1 MPVVVNQK
9 RLTKRKQGAFYTPT
23 ELFDK
28 YIYPEISNNLWDYTW
43 IDLFCGRGDLIIPLL
58 SHIDPSERADFFAD
72 HIRCFDV
79 DPTALKELSNRLKR
93 MGIPD
98 NIIKRNLMQADTLDQ
113 FPKFDHDFP
122 LFHITNPPYLYKG
135 FIPKTRETRELLRYF
150 KGEREPLQDLYQV
163 ALFNDV
169 KASIPRMIYII
180 PTNFLFGDA
189 VSNFI
194 RSIVFKYY
202 RLNRVVIFERKVFE
216 DTDVNVC
223 ICSFTRKEKPDE
235 SPQVVPAIKI
245 TWCSEKVRTYVLSKE
260 YKWRAGSE
268 FYEIVRR
275 MRAKHP
281 LRVEL
286 YLTYKDVEQN
296 PGECK
301 VTVLDVNT
309 YKPRLI
315 FVSRALAERIKNNI
329 LFLKTLDTGSVE
341 GRAGLYEHRQI
352 FNVEGLLVT
361 RSFTYRTHPIQVFF
375 EDGITPEE
383 QLFVKM
389 WFNELLET
397 LRSALDSDFMTTYR
411 QTTKYYT
418 RKYLGLK
425 QAIMIIETCPLKDL
439 SVEERDWIKD
449 CIKKGRIDLI
459 KQWIRE
465 TVEKKVSAILRELQE
480 KSNSSGQTT
489 LFAFLRRS
497 TKRAQQ

>member
-1 MPVVVNQK
+1 MPVAVNQK
-9 RLTKRKQGAFYTPT
+9 RLPKRKQGAFYTPT

-28 YIYPEISNNLWDYTW
+28 YIYPEISDILWDYTW

-58 SHIDPSERADFFAD
+58 SHIDPRERADFFAG
-72 HIRCFDV
+72 HIKCFDV
-79 DPTALKELSNRLKR
+79 DLTALKRLSNRLKS

-98 NIIKRNLMQADTLDQ
+98 DIIERNLMQADTLEQ
-113 FPKFDHDFP
+113 FPEFDYDFP

-135 FIPKTRETRELLRYF
+135 FIPKTKETRVLLRYF

-169 KASIPRMIYII
+169 KAGLPRMIYII
-180 PTNFLFGDA
+180 PANFLFGDV

-194 RSIVFKYY
+194 RDVVFRYY

-223 ICSFTRKEKPDE
+223 ICSFTRKERPDE

-245 TWCSEKVRTYVLSKE
+245 SWCSEKTRTYVLSKE
-260 YKWRAGSE
+260 YRWRAGSE
-268 FYEIVRR
+268 FYEVVRR
-275 MRAKHP
+275 MRAKYP
-281 LRVEL
+281 LRVKL
-286 YLTYKDVEQN
+286 YLTYKEVQQN
-296 PGECK
+296 PGEYE

-309 YKPRLI
+309 YKPKVI
-315 FVSRALAERIKNNI
+315 SVSKSLAERIRSNI
-329 LFLKTLDTGSVE
+329 LFLKTLDTGSIE

-411 QTTKYYT
+411 QTTKHYT

-439 SVEERDWIKD
+439 SAEERKWIRNY
-449 CIKKGRIDLI
+449 IKRGEIEAV
-459 KQWIRE
+459 KQWIRR
-465 TVEKKVSAILRELQE
+465 TVRKKVSAILKELLKE
-480 KSNSSGQTT
+480 GSYNSQKT
-489 LFAFLRRS
+489 LLAFLS
-497 TKRAQQ
+497 